1 MQRYQSKSRHSR
13 GRFTTL
19 RPAPRSTPDAVVV
32 GGAMLT
38 RHSAARESRPRVPRR
53 RRSRTR
59 PGRGETADEAGR
71 DRRSLKPSRALPRGA
86 AAGRHERRGA
96 GALAAALAGAD
107 AETHEYA
114 ASVAAGV
121 LEDAAPGAAA
131 AHTASELA
139 EALGPILEDA
149 GLSGDDV
156 SALCD
161 RLAAAHLGTTPGGS
175 AAASSGEDMLVDA
188 GRPLRAAPRAPR
200 CPRRVAV
207 RLGAP

>member
-1 MQRYQSKSRHSR
+1 MQAGPASHSP
-13 GRFTTL
+13 TL
-19 RPAPRSTPDAVVV
+19 RIAITALCLAALQPVAMSDAV
-32 GGAMLT
+32 
-38 RHSAARESRPRVPRR
+38 AA
-53 RRSRTR
+53 
-59 PGRGETADEAGR
+59 
-71 DRRSLKPSRALPRGA
+71 
-86 AAGRHERRGA
+86 
-96 GALAAALAGAD
+96 ALAAALAGAD

-149 GLSGDDV
+149 GLRGDDV

-175 AAASSGEDMLVDA
+175 AAASSGEDMLIDLRGIILAFA
-188 GRPLRAAPRAPR
+188 GKARPVLAALGSAAAIGLTTACRFMESQAADVRPRACRARRTRFCRLCRAWAGLCSDVRRRR
-200 CPRRVAV
+200 CEVRV
-207 RLGAP
+207 